1 MDRCELPYEWDDVFR
16 GTIRAILL
24 SNEECFTVKFR
35 PLQNRVCRSQITIDS
50 IISIE
55 SKPPRRQSS
64 RKPMSEAQRHLK
76 VSVILPTYRRFEP
89 VLKTLEDLLVQQYP
103 DFEIILLDQNP
114 AWPEEL
120 RDRLALFTKDQRVH
134 WVRIDAPG
142 VVKACNL
149 AVKEASGDLL
159 LFVDDDVLI
168 PHPHLLRLHARNF
181 IYPDIIAAVG
191 REHRPGDVTATVPAA
206 SAPLATASPERF
218 KSIRAELTPL
228 QQALWF
234 DRNSS
239 EPKRVCTFCTCNSSV
254 RKSDFVAVGGFD
266 ELFTGNTY
274 GYDADLALRLSE
286 RPGTIVYDPDAW
298 LIHLRVPVGGLR
310 LSDKHNRVDAAAT
323 AQGLWLFVFRHGY
336 RGMYAHLIYRHVLR
350 KTLLLRRNLLSTRQ
364 IGIAIGLL
372 RGLVRAWHKRLLGP
386 QSLFSLSEGGPV

>member
-1 MDRCELPYEWDDVFR
+1 MCVLLPD
-16 GTIRAILL
+16 
-24 SNEECFTVKFR
+24 
-35 PLQNRVCRSQITIDS
+35 
-50 IISIE
+50 
-55 SKPPRRQSS
+55 
-64 RKPMSEAQRHLK
+64 LK

-103 DFEIILLDQNP
+103 DFEIVLLDQNP

-120 RDRLALFTKDQRVH
+120 RGRFALFTEDPRVH
-134 WVRIDAPG
+134 WVRTLGPG

-149 AVKEASGDLL
+149 AVKEASGDVL

-168 PHPHLLRLHARNF
+168 PHPHLLQLHARNF
-181 IYPDIIAAVG
+181 IYPDIIAVVG
-191 REHRPGDVTATVPAA
+191 REHRPGDLTATVPAA
-206 SAPLATASPERF
+206 SEDLATPSPKRF
-218 KSIRAELTPL
+218 ESIRAALTPL

-234 DRNSS
+234 DRNSP
-239 EPKRVCTFCTCNSSV
+239 EPKQVCTFCTCNSSV
-254 RKSDFVAVGGFD
+254 RKTDFVAVGGFD

-286 RPGTIVYDPDAW
+286 RSGIIVYDPDAW
-298 LIHLRVPVGGLR
+298 LIHRRVPVGGLR
-310 LSDKHNRVDAAAT
+310 LTDKHNRVDAAAT

-336 RGMYAHLIYRHVLR
+336 RGMYTHLIYRHVLR

-372 RGLVRAWHKRLLGP
+372 RGMVRAWHKRLLGP
-386 QSLFSLSEGGPV
+386 QSLFSRSGSGSV

>member
-1 MDRCELPYEWDDVFR
+1 
-16 GTIRAILL
+16 
-24 SNEECFTVKFR
+24 
-35 PLQNRVCRSQITIDS
+35 
-50 IISIE
+50 
-55 SKPPRRQSS
+55 
-64 RKPMSEAQRHLK
+64 MSEVLCQPK

-89 VLKTLEDLLVQQYP
+89 LLRTLEDLVVQQYP

-120 RDRLALFTKDQRVH
+120 RDRFALVSRNPRVR
-134 WVRIDAPG
+134 WVRTDGPG

-149 AVKEASGDLL
+149 AVKEASGELL
-159 LFVDDDVLI
+159 LFIDDDVLI
-168 PHPHLLRLHARNF
+168 PHPYLLRIHARNF
-181 IYPDIIAAVG
+181 SNPSIKAVVG
-191 REHRPGDVTATVPAA
+191 REHRPGEVTAMIPVA
-206 SAPLATASPERF
+206 SGQLANANPERF
-218 KSIRAELTPL
+218 ESVPSDLTPL

-254 RKSDFVAVGGFD
+254 RTADFIAIGGFD

-274 GYDADLALRLSE
+274 GYDADLALRLSA

-298 LIHLRVPVGGLR
+298 LIHCRAPVGGLR
-310 LSDKHNRVDAAAT
+310 LTDKLNRIDAAAT

-336 RGMYAHLIYRHVLR
+336 RGMYVHLIYHHVLR

-364 IGIAIGLL
+364 IGIIIGLL

-386 QSLFSLSEGGPV
+386 QSLFSRFEGVV

>member
-1 MDRCELPYEWDDVFR
+1 M
-16 GTIRAILL
+16 
-24 SNEECFTVKFR
+24 
-35 PLQNRVCRSQITIDS
+35 SQVLRD
-50 IISIE
+50 
-55 SKPPRRQSS
+55 
-64 RKPMSEAQRHLK
+64 LK

-120 RDRLALFTKDQRVH
+120 RDRFALVSNDLRVR
-134 WVRIDAPG
+134 WVKTEGPG

-149 AVKEASGDLL
+149 AVKEASGELL
-159 LFVDDDVLI
+159 LFIDDDVFI

-181 IYPDIIAAVG
+181 SDPRVVAVVG
-191 REHRPGDVTATVPAA
+191 REHRPGEVTATIPAA
-206 SAPLATASPERF
+206 SAQLAHANPERF
-218 KSIRAELTPL
+218 ESIPGELTPL

-239 EPKRVCTFCTCNSSV
+239 EPKQVCTFCTCNSSV
-254 RKSDFVAVGGFD
+254 RKTDFVAVGGFD

-274 GYDADLALRLSE
+274 GYDADLALRLSA

-298 LIHLRVPVGGLR
+298 LIHRRVPVGGLR
-310 LSDKHNRVDAAAT
+310 LTDKHNRVDAAAT

-350 KTLLLRRNLLSTRQ
+350 KTLLLRRNLFSTRQ

-386 QSLFSLSEGGPV
+386 QSLFSGSEGSPV